1 MNREELHV
9 YRAKLCDAFYRASR
23 HSDTQ
28 ILADTNPDCCGRL
41 AKLMPL
47 AGFSYDSLQRTFVI
61 DYPELHGEY
70 VSSELR
76 MLHDMIQGGHLRII
90 GITSFAGEVPKLV
103 SDLFW
108 KDDGKWAK
116 RLIEHANPESTHED
130 QESIATEF
138 LYEYTKMVFP
148 DSYIKQIQERGLNS

>member
-9 YRAKLCDAFYRASR
+9 YRARLCDALYRASQ
-23 HSDTQ
+23 HPDTQ
-28 ILADTNPDCCGRL
+28 ILVDTNPDCCGRL
-41 AKLMPL
+41 ANLMPL
-47 AGFSYDSLQRTFVI
+47 GGFSYDQEARTFVI
-61 DYPELHGEY
+61 TYPELHGES
-70 VSSELR
+70 VFSELQ
-76 MLHDMIQGGHLRII
+76 MLHDMVQGGHLRII
-90 GITSFAGEVPKLV
+90 GITSFAGEVPKLI

-108 KDDGKWAK
+108 KNDGEWAK

-148 DSYIKQIQERGLNS
+148 DSYINQVQVPVQRT

>member
-9 YRAKLCDAFYRASR
+9 YRARLCDAFYRASQ
-23 HSDTQ
+23 HPDTQ
-28 ILADTNPDCCGRL
+28 ILIDTNPDCCGRL
-41 AKLMPL
+41 ANLMPL
-47 AGFSYDSLQRTFVI
+47 GGFSYDQEARTFVI
-61 DYPELHGEY
+61 TYPELHGES
-70 VSSELR
+70 VFSELQ
-76 MLHDMIQGGHLRII
+76 MLHDMVQGGHLRII
-90 GITSFAGEVPKLV
+90 GITSFAGEVPKLI

-108 KDDGKWAK
+108 KNDGEWAK

-148 DSYIKQIQERGLNS
+148 DSYIKQVQVPVQRT

>member
-9 YRAKLCDAFYRASR
+9 YRARLCDALYRASQ
-23 HSDTQ
+23 HPDTQ
-28 ILADTNPDCCGRL
+28 ILVDTNPDCCGRL
-41 AKLMPL
+41 ANLMPL
-47 AGFSYDSLQRTFVI
+47 GGFSYDQEARTFVI
-61 DYPELHGEY
+61 TYPELHGES
-70 VSSELR
+70 VFSELK
-76 MLHDMIQGGHLRII
+76 MLHDMVQGGHLRII
-90 GITSFAGEVPKLV
+90 GITSFAGEVPKLI

-108 KDDGKWAK
+108 KNDGEWAK

-148 DSYIKQIQERGLNS
+148 DSYINQVQVPVQRT